1 MVANRGSAF
10 SCTAMKLCIFYLLN
24 FITNKIRLKIC
35 LIYDRINL
43 RNISNR
49 SFTFDKYVFLHLVK
63 MHALFSHTCHVE
75 IYFVSQQIGACVF
88 LRGFRAAHFLFR
100 RVKMGFAENFKSAR
114 IKNGLTQKQIAE
126 KLNIDRSSIAH
137 YESGD
142 SVPSTKNIQKICD
155 MLNLSFEELFR

>member
-1 MVANRGSAF
+1 M
-10 SCTAMKLCIFYLLN
+10 
-24 FITNKIRLKIC
+24 
-35 LIYDRINL
+35 
-43 RNISNR
+43 
-49 SFTFDKYVFLHLVK
+49 
-63 MHALFSHTCHVE
+63 
-75 IYFVSQQIGACVF
+75 GACVF